1 MSGKT
6 PDLPALGGVEIGRV
20 IVKAIS
26 SSSERFQTADEFM
39 DALNWQSKTHLLRY
53 SMKKLIL
60 VYLLAQNRL
69 MSQVQK
75 NMVLH

>member
-6 PDLPALGGVEIGRV
+6 PDLPALGGEEIGRV

-39 DALNWQSKTHLLRY
+39 GALE
-53 SMKKLIL
+53 
-60 VYLLAQNRL
+60 LAIDNTP
-69 MSQVQK
+69 SEIFNEK
-75 NMVLH
+75 